1 MSLVQ
6 LLEPKWYFIY
16 ITGIHAGPGD
26 DPAGEQNRAS
36 IVCEWFTC
44 FYNVLGYYYD
54 IYLRLFISYITYLIG
69 RLVVH
74 K

>member
-16 ITGIHAGPGD
+16 ITGIHAELGD
-26 DPAGEQNRAS
+26 DPA
-36 IVCEWFTC
+36 
-44 FYNVLGYYYD
+44 
-54 IYLRLFISYITYLIG
+54 
-69 RLVVH
+69 